1 MSQCHVS
8 SKTKYQRVSNAVSA
22 GTTDVDS
29 TAVDLTAAESVTFL
43 VLLGALTSTNVTTAK
58 LQESD
63 DNSTFTDVTGGT
75 ASDTVD
81 DDDNQILVLEYLR
94 AKKRYVRVK
103 LTRATANAVVDGIV
117 AEIHGLRNSPPTN
130 GATVHSVTQAVGY

>member
-8 SKTKYQRVSNAVSA
+8 SKTKYQRVSNAVAA

-94 AKKRYVRVK
+94 SKKRYVRVK